1 MSLTQFFKELNTINR
16 DKTTFS
22 LRLDPVKEKA
32 VESPYLALLPG
43 GLLSLLPPYFS
54 PFK

>member
-32 VESPYLALLPG
+32 VESPYLALPV